1 MDNNICVIPQIR
13 VQKDKNNQVFSSN
26 TDSTD
31 KTDRAN
37 AFARTV

>member
-1 MDNNICVIPQIR
+1 MTLLDEHENSI
-13 VQKDKNNQVFSSN
+13 FFTN